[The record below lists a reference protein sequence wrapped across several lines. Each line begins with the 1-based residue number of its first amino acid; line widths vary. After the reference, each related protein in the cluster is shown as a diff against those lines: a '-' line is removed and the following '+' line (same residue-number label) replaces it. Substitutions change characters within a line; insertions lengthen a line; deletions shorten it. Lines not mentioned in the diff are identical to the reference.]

1 MVSFTA
7 PASNGGLSITQ
18 YTVTASPGASTSSG
32 VSSPIT
38 VTGLA
43 NGTAYTFTVTAT
55 NADGTGPP
63 ATSPAVTVGPISI
76 QTGGIVD
83 SASSVAPVAP
93 GSLASIYGIF
103 PVGVAVATTT
113 PWPTILSGLSVHFNG
128 TPAPIYYASPTQINV
143 QIPWEM
149 VGLTR
154 ASVTATVGSESSS
167 PQTVTLASF
176 APGIFAINTQA
187 QGAIVDAL
195 SGSLISSSNPASAGA
210 TYLAIYCTGL
220 GSVANQPET
229 GVAASTT
236 QLSATVGT
244 PSVTIGGVPAIALF
258 AGLAPTFIGLYQI
271 NVQVPATTSPGNV
284 VPVVVSIGGNTSNTV
299 TVAVVGSQ
307 PAGFGGNWIFTAQSS
322 LYGFQ
327 SGASGLVTQNGNS
340 ISGQLSVSGTPCAIS
355 AAVSG
360 MVSGSA
366 LAMTLNENGQP
377 MTFTGTVSADGELGQ
392 RNLRCAARRLHQRRL
407 RNMVRSSPLTS
418 SPPFL

>member
-1 MVSFTA
+1 
-7 PASNGGLSITQ
+7 
-18 YTVTASPGASTSSG
+18 
-32 VSSPIT
+32 
-38 VTGLA
+38 
-43 NGTAYTFTVTAT
+43 
-55 NADGTGPP
+55 
-63 ATSPAVTVGPISI
+63 
-76 QTGGIVD
+76 
-83 SASSVAPVAP
+83 
-93 GSLASIYGIF
+93 
-103 PVGVAVATTT
+103 
-113 PWPTILSGLSVHFNG
+113 
-128 TPAPIYYASPTQINV
+128 
-143 QIPWEM
+143 M

-195 SGSLISSSNPASAGA
+195 SGRLISSSNPASAGA
-210 TYLAIYCTGL
+210 TYLALYCTGL

-271 NVQVPATTSPGNV
+271 NVQVPATISSGNV
-284 VPVVVSIGGNTSNTV
+284 VPVVVSIGGTTSNTV

-377 MTFTGTVSADGELGQ
+377 VTFTGTVSADGNSASGTY
-392 RNLRCAARRLHQRRL
+392 AA
-407 RNMVRSSPLTS
+407 
-418 SPPFL
+418 PPGGCTNGDYGTWSGARH